1 MRPMCPSILL
11 KYHFKNQKEGEGG
24 MEIIMGVS
32 ITLLLFVL
40 ALSLIKPK
48 KKSFSE
54 QDVIYRPS
62 IKEKHIPGKS
72 TKS

>member
-1 MRPMCPSILL
+1 LL
-11 KYHFKNQKEGEGG
+11 KYHFKNQKEGEGT

-32 ITLLLFVL
+32 ITLLFFVL

-48 KKSFSE
+48 KKSFYQ

-62 IKEKHIPGKS
+62 IKETHTPDKS